1 MLFFCVFASVVGQ
14 PMGNGMPDDVT
25 LTFVGG
31 PGEGRVSLPGFGASL
46 PMIDLMKGPP
56 LEIQKMM
63 EGGGGADQIGVP
75 RPGDHGD
82 AFTDEILQK
91 MGFKPIGGFSPNGG
105 LAAACQADIQQYCVG
120 DKQVVHCLS
129 QHADSLKED
138 CRAKVQKTLPHIC
151 KPELETMCDP
161 YNEGIFACL
170 ERNIAKLKG
179 KCLDTFVACRHHIDA
194 AASGTGEVRDAS
206 GNYRPLAAPSPPTG
220 GVSSP
225 SVASAPKGATP
236 AADKSESK
244 VSSITAA
251 LQREEQLASSNV
263 IVVYGVIFGVLAF
276 LFWLS
281 GDGNTLRLRQALNAL
296 TGYAFEA
303 ELKKPKPNNPYG
315 AFSSV

>member
-1 MLFFCVFASVVGQ
+1 M
-14 PMGNGMPDDVT
+14 
-25 LTFVGG
+25 
-31 PGEGRVSLPGFGASL
+31 
-46 PMIDLMKGPP
+46 
-56 LEIQKMM
+56 
-63 EGGGGADQIGVP
+63 
-75 RPGDHGD
+75 
-82 AFTDEILQK
+82 
-91 MGFKPIGGFSPNGG
+91 
-105 LAAACQADIQQYCVG
+105 
-120 DKQVVHCLS
+120 
-129 QHADSLKED
+129 
-138 CRAKVQKTLPHIC
+138 QKTLPHIC
-151 KPELETMCDP
+151 KPALETMCDP

-194 AASGTGEVRDAS
+194 AASGTGEVRDDS

-251 LQREEQLASSNV
+251 LQKEEQLASSNV
-263 IVVYGVIFGVLAF
+263 IEVYGVIFVVLAF

-303 ELKKPKPNNPYG
+303 ELKKPKLNNPYG

>member
-1 MLFFCVFASVVGQ
+1 MLFFCVFAYVVGQ
-14 PMGNGMPDDVT
+14 PIVGMPDDVT
-25 LTFVGG
+25 LTFVGA
-31 PGEGRVSLPGFGASL
+31 PGEGRVSLPGFGATL
-46 PMIDLMKGPP
+46 PMLDLVKAGP
-56 LEIQKMM
+56 LEA
-63 EGGGGADQIGVP
+63 GGGADQIGVP

-91 MGFKPIGGFSPNGG
+91 MGFRPMGGFTPSGG
-105 LAAACQADIQQYCVG
+105 LGAACQLDIQQYCPA

-129 QHADSLKED
+129 QHADALKDE

-170 ERNIAKLKG
+170 ERNVARLKG
-179 KCLDTFVACRHHIDA
+179 KCLDTFVVCRHHIDA
-194 AASGTGEVRDAS
+194 AASGTAELKDAS
-206 GNYRPLAAPSPPTG
+206 GNSRPLAVLPAPPPAG
-220 GVSSP
+220 GPPYSAISAAPAPRVVTSS
-225 SVASAPKGATP
+225 
-236 AADKSESK
+236 ADKSSESK
-244 VSSITAA
+244 VAAITAA
-251 LQREEQLASSNV
+251 LQKEEQLASSNV
-263 IVVYGVIFGVLAF
+263 IVVYGIIFAVLAF

-303 ELKKPKPNNPYG
+303 QPKKPKLNNPYG

>member
-1 MLFFCVFASVVGQ
+1 MLFFYVFAYVVGQ
-14 PMGNGMPDDVT
+14 PMGIGMPDDVT

-46 PMIDLMKGPP
+46 PMIDLMKAPP
-56 LEIQKMM
+56 LEV
-63 EGGGGADQIGVP
+63 GGGADQIGVP

-170 ERNIAKLKG
+170 ERNVAKLKG

-206 GNYRPLAAPSPPTG
+206 GNYRPLAAPSPPT
-220 GVSSP
+220 V
-225 SVASAPKGATP
+225 
-236 AADKSESK
+236 
-244 VSSITAA
+244 
-251 LQREEQLASSNV
+251 ASSNV

>member
-1 MLFFCVFASVVGQ
+1 MLLFFLPACVLGQ
-14 PMGNGMPDDVT
+14 PIVGMPDDVT
-25 LTFVGG
+25 LTFVGA
-31 PGEGRVSLPGFGASL
+31 PGDGRVSLPGFGASL
-46 PMIDLMKGPP
+46 PMLDLMKAGP
-56 LEIQKMM
+56 LESAR
-63 EGGGGADQIGVP
+63 GAEQIGVP
-75 RPGDHGD
+75 RPGGHGD

-91 MGFKPIGGFSPNGG
+91 MGFRPMGGFSPTGG
-105 LAAACQADIQQYCVG
+105 LGAACQMDIQQYCPA

-129 QHADSLKED
+129 QRADSLREE

-170 ERNIAKLKG
+170 ERNVAKLKG
-179 KCLDTFVACRHHIDA
+179 KCLETFVVCRHHIDA
-194 AASGTGEVRDAS
+194 AASGTAELKDAS
-206 GNYRPLAAPSPPTG
+206 GNSRPLAAPSPPTG

-225 SVASAPKGATP
+225 SVALAPKGATP
-236 AADKSESK
+236 AADTSESK

-303 ELKKPKPNNPYG
+303 QPKKPKLNNPYG

>member
-1 MLFFCVFASVVGQ
+1 
-14 PMGNGMPDDVT
+14 MPDDVT
-25 LTFVGG
+25 LTFVGP
-31 PGEGRVSLPGFGASL
+31 PGEGRVSLPNFGASL
-46 PMIDLMKGPP
+46 PMLDIMKAGP
-56 LEIQKMM
+56 LEAA
-63 EGGGGADQIGVP
+63 GGADQIGVP

-91 MGFKPIGGFSPNGG
+91 MGFRPMGGFSPLGG
-105 LAAACQADIQQYCVG
+105 LGAACQVDIQQYCIG

-129 QHADSLKED
+129 QHADNLKEE
-138 CRAKVQKTLPHIC
+138 CKAKVQKTLPHIC

-170 ERNIAKLKG
+170 ERNVARLKG
-179 KCLDTFVACRHHIDA
+179 KCLDTFVVSRHHIDA
-194 AASGTGEVRDAS
+194 AASGTAEIKDAY
-206 GNYRPLAAPSPPTG
+206 GNSRPLAAQPVPPPPS
-220 GVSSP
+220 VFVASSP
-225 SVASAPKGATP
+225 SAAPAPKDQA
-236 AADKSESK
+236 SENK
-244 VSSITAA
+244 VASITAA

-263 IVVYGVIFGVLAF
+263 IVVYGVIFVVLAF

-303 ELKKPKPNNPYG
+303 QPKKPKLNNPYG

>member
-1 MLFFCVFASVVGQ
+1 MLFFCVFAYVVGQ
-14 PMGNGMPDDVT
+14 PIVGMPDDVT
-25 LTFVGG
+25 LTFVGPD
-31 PGEGRVSLPGFGASL
+31 PGQGRIGLPGFGASL
-46 PMIDLMKGPP
+46 PMLDLMKAGP
-56 LEIQKMM
+56 LEIA
-63 EGGGGADQIGVP
+63 GGADQIGVP

-91 MGFKPIGGFSPNGG
+91 MGFRPMGGFSPTGG
-105 LAAACQADIQQYCVG
+105 LGAACQMDIQQYCPA

-129 QHADSLKED
+129 QRADSLREE

-170 ERNIAKLKG
+170 ERNVAKLKG
-179 KCLDTFVACRHHIDA
+179 KCLDTFVVCRHHIDA
-194 AASGTGEVRDAS
+194 AASGTAELKDAS
-206 GNYRPLAAPSPPTG
+206 GNSRPLAQPALPPPAG
-220 GVSSP
+220 GTSP
-225 SVASAPKGATP
+225 SVAPAPKGATFFP
-236 AADKSESK
+236 DKASESK
-244 VSSITAA
+244 VASITAA
-251 LQREEQLASSNV
+251 LQREEALASSNV
-263 IVVYGVIFGVLAF
+263 IFVYGIIFLVLAF

-303 ELKKPKPNNPYG
+303 QPKKPKLNNPYG